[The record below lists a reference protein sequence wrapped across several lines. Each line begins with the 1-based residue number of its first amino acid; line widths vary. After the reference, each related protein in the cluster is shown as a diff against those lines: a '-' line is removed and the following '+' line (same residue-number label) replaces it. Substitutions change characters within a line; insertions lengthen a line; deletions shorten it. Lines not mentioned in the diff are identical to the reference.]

1 MLTTRF
7 YNVYLC
13 LAALLV
19 QNWFLLCHCITVLV
33 NVKLDLSE
41 HSVRDRQAS
50 GGRVRED
57 LQGQV
62 RKLLVRAEGLR
73 EQVEEVSARR
83 SGSGESLTEVG
94 RPQTLKDPLKKTS
107 LEKLATSQW
116 AVVVAER

>member
-19 QNWFLLCHCITVLV
+19 QNWFLLCHSITVLV

-62 RKLLVRAEGLR
+62 RKQLVRAEGLR

-94 RPQTLKDPLKKTS
+94 WPQTLKDPLKKTS

>member
-1 MLTTRF
+1 MSI
-7 YNVYLC
+7 

-19 QNWFLLCHCITVLV
+19 QNWFILCHGITVLV

-62 RKLLVRAEGLR
+62 RKQLVRAEGLR

-83 SGSGESLTEVG
+83 SGSGESRTEVG
-94 RPQTLKDPLKKTS
+94 WPQTLKDPLKKTS